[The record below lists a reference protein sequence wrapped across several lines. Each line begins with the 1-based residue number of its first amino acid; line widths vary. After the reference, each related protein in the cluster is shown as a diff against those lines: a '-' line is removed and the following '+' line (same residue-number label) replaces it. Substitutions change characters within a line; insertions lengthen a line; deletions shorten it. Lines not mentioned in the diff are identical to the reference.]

1 MAKYTKTIKIRQS
14 FKQPLIPSKN
24 PLSLKP
30 SRHHSLAPLRST
42 PIPTPSISSSLA
54 QLISVPPYSTLPQI
68 SEIATV
74 LESMLQTLISSAPSS
89 FKPNKIIQAR
99 LNTENREKQDSM
111 QKEIKR
117 KKREQSL
124 KQQLLRVKEERGKKL
139 EEERNIEKEKED
151 ELISK
156 KEQRRQKEIERKK
169 KLVEDMKK
177 VKILEIERI
186 KKEEEEEEKGQAM
199 DKKNKN
205 KQFIKEQTK
214 RIKER
219 LDKDTKERQEI
230 EGRRREIQDKESVKV
245 NRMKKQMEGFLKNK
259 DVKEVHARER
269 EEIER
274 FYKEDTKDLMEMYDT
289 QLMGMYKYYT
299 LQGNIPLEG
308 NIEKRM
314 NAIEFNNWVK
324 FGYNTNIT
332 PHLVSSE
339 DIVSIYRIL
348 EREMDKNVKG
358 DTKEGFA
365 KYIDYEHFKKG
376 LIRITI
382 L

>member
-1 MAKYTKTIKIRQS
+1 
-14 FKQPLIPSKN
+14 
-24 PLSLKP
+24 
-30 SRHHSLAPLRST
+30 
-42 PIPTPSISSSLA
+42 
-54 QLISVPPYSTLPQI
+54 
-68 SEIATV
+68 
-74 LESMLQTLISSAPSS
+74 
-89 FKPNKIIQAR
+89 
-99 LNTENREKQDSM
+99 
-111 QKEIKR
+111 
-117 KKREQSL
+117 
-124 KQQLLRVKEERGKKL
+124 
-139 EEERNIEKEKED
+139 
-151 ELISK
+151 
-156 KEQRRQKEIERKK
+156 
-169 KLVEDMKK
+169 
-177 VKILEIERI
+177 
-186 KKEEEEEEKGQAM
+186 
-199 DKKNKN
+199 
-205 KQFIKEQTK
+205 
-214 RIKER
+214 
-219 LDKDTKERQEI
+219 
-230 EGRRREIQDKESVKV
+230 
-245 NRMKKQMEGFLKNK
+245 MEGFLKNK

-382 L
+382 LWKTQKIETEVKNRAKRKINKKNNKDIEQSIYKSPKLKELESQIAKIENLQKIKVEEK